1 MDEKMRIYGERE
13 NVAEVLRNME
23 VGDVAVFPIARMTT
37 VRVGGCNIGL
47 ELDRKYRTKTD
58 RETRTI
64 SITREA

>member
-1 MDEKMRIYGERE
+1 MDEKMRVYGERE

-47 ELDRKYRTKTD
+47 ELDRNHTTSRTSNTQP
-58 RETRTI
+58 
-64 SITREA
+64 